1 MSESAVL
8 ITVDGAVATLTLNRP
23 QAMNALDTATKSG
36 LLTALRE
43 VAADPA
49 IRAVVLTGSG
59 RAFSAG
65 QDLREHAAGLAA
77 GDLDRLWSTV
87 PEHYI
92 PIAEALH
99 TMPKPVLAGI
109 NGVAAGAGAAIALL
123 ADLRIMRADAGLNL
137 AFSGIGL
144 ACDTG
149 TSWTVPRLVGAGRA
163 LDLLLRPRTL
173 DAAEALQI
181 GLVTEVAS
189 AEDFGDRLTAVAAE
203 LAAGPTLAYA
213 AIREAVSYASSRSL
227 AEALAFEGEMM
238 RRTGATDD
246 HRSAVEAFLAKR
258 RPTFNGR

>member
-1 MSESAVL
+1 MTESAVL
-8 ITVDGAVATLTLNRP
+8 TTVDGAVATLTFNRP

-36 LLTALRE
+36 LLTALRG

-49 IRAVVLTGSG
+49 VRAVVLTGSG

-99 TMPKPVLAGI
+99 TMPKPVVAAVNGI
-109 NGVAAGAGAAIALL
+109 AAGAGAAIALL
-123 ADLRIMRADAGLNL
+123 ADLRIMRSDAGLNL

-149 TSWTVPRLVGAGRA
+149 TSWTVPRLVGVGRA
-163 LDLLLRPRTL
+163 MDLLLRPRTL
-173 DAAEALQI
+173 DAAEALEI

-189 AEDFGDRLTAVAAE
+189 PEEYADRVAAVAAE

-213 AIREAVSYASSRSL
+213 AIRQAVSWAASRPLS
-227 AEALAFEGEMM
+227 EALVYEGEMM
-238 RRTGATDD
+238 RRTGGTDD
-246 HRSAVEAFLAKR
+246 HRLAVESFLAKG
-258 RPTFNGR
+258 RPTFSGR